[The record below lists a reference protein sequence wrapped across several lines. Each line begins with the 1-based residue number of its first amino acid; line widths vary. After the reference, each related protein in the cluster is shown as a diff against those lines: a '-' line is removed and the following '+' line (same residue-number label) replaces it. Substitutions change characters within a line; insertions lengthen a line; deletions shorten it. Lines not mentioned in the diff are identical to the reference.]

1 MAGRPLGVTMRAMA
15 RGFLLRCPRCEEGRM
30 SRAWFW
36 VGGDCPSCGLGF
48 ELGAG
53 DFSGAIMIAQ
63 MLMGLMAIPV
73 WLLLGALTPLGFTG
87 KVVST
92 VLILMILLLVFYR
105 NVKGMWYGF
114 LIKADEVQRQG
125 ILRP

>member
-1 MAGRPLGVTMRAMA
+1 
-15 RGFLLRCPRCEEGRM
+15 M

-36 VGGDCPSCGLGF
+36 VGGDCAVCGLQF

-63 MLMGLMAIPV
+63 MLMGLMAIPT
-73 WLLLGALTPLGFTG
+73 WILLGSLTPLGFTA
-87 KVVST
+87 KVVLT
-92 VLILMILLLVFYR
+92 LGILLVLLLVFYR

-114 LIKADEVQRQG
+114 LTKSDQLQHDEH
-125 ILRP
+125 RPPT